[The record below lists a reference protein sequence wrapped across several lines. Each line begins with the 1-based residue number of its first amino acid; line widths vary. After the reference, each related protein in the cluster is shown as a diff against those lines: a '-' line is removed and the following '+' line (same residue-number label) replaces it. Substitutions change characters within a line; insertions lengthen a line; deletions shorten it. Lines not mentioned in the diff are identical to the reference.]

1 MERVDVLLVCEVD
14 DAVEPVVL
22 DELERG
28 IHLVRA
34 VVKGGGRRSVEHV
47 AAPDVAVDDG
57 GAAQGGGGLGRWLA
71 CLDDDPEHR
80 RLDEAQRLAHP
91 GEVEG
96 LRGAGARGRDD
107 DEQLVWVGGEVDG
120 GRGGGRGRVDEVVR
134 LREVGEEVEQAEE
147 GAEEEEGG
155 EARERAA
162 GEEEEGVR
170 VAAGGLPRRG
180 GGVAERGGGGGEG
193 LLVPEQVLLRRRVR
207 SADGRHRLGFS
218 VAVVVAPSQQESNFS
233 GWIGC
238 PVMIEDERGQEE
250 EGDQQQQQVVAGLRD
265 NRGANGGEMSK
276 TAARTQQDRESGLV
290 WIERPGAED
299 GRRPGNQ
306 TEIDTPVILQ
316 VILEGVDF

>member
-34 VVKGGGRRSVEHV
+34 VVKGGRESVDLV
-47 AAPDVAVDDG
+47 AAADVAVDDG
-57 GAAQGGGGLGRWLA
+57 GAAQGGGGLGRGLA
-71 CLDDDPEHR
+71 RLDDDPEQR
-80 RLDEAQRLAHP
+80 RLGEAQRVAHP

-162 GEEEEGVR
+162 GEEEGVR
-170 VAAGGLPRRG
+170 VAAGSLPRRG
-180 GGVAERGGGGGEG
+180 GRRRVAEGGGGGEG
-193 LLVPEQVLLRRRVR
+193 LVVPEQVLLRRRVR
-207 SADGRHRLGFS
+207 PADRRHRLGFS
-218 VAVVVAPSQQESNFS
+218 VVAPSQQESNFS
-233 GWIGC
+233 DWIGC
-238 PVMIEDERGQEE
+238 PVMIEEERG
-250 EGDQQQQQVVAGLRD
+250 
-265 NRGANGGEMSK
+265 GGKKKKKGISSSGSK
-276 TAARTQQDRESGLV
+276 SSLV
-290 WIERPGAED
+290 
-299 GRRPGNQ
+299 
-306 TEIDTPVILQ
+306 
-316 VILEGVDF
+316 